1 MSTSRKPRQRTGRR
15 TAHLVPGIVGLGLL
29 LAIVSMAQPAA
40 DPQNPVD
47 PNSPAYG
54 TEGGAASAPEEPPP
68 YGTPE
73 APGAR
78 APRGG
83 PADGYTTAA
92 PYDNPAADPAASA
105 NAPNAGDGPA
115 GLAGS
120 YGYLRLV
127 EGSASLSHTGSAGD
141 QPAEPAR
148 ANQPV
153 QTGDQITVPSR
164 GRVEIVLADHDIVR
178 LDGDSRLVLR
188 HLANSADLPAPATE
202 LHLEEGNLQ
211 LIVAENSVGQQ
222 LPTVLTPNAGVY
234 FQAYGSY
241 RITTDRG
248 SFSEVVVR
256 RGTAEVV
263 SQGNDQTVQAGE
275 EAVVDSQRGAGVR
288 AAGEADS
295 LEAWARQLDQESQA
309 QTRTAS
315 AAYVDPSLGY
325 EASQLDRYGHW
336 LNVDDQQ
343 YWQPDNQDSGWTP
356 YWQGSW
362 DYTPSG
368 MTWVSDEPWGWV
380 PYHYGSW
387 QYLANHG
394 WAWQPGYVYSPAWVY
409 WYWGPSSA
417 GWCPI
422 GLYTGFYG
430 GVFSAFRFG
439 IYGWAGGVFSAFA
452 HWHFVPLEHF
462 FGRGWQSFAFGFG
475 RHGFSGNRGF
485 LAAGLPRGLITT
497 STRGLS
503 PALWRGNPGAAL
515 HALEQRAGGLGRGLA
530 DVTPFV
536 ARQARLSNEVAGAIA
551 ARSVGRLAGTPLAPH
566 TLGVRPPAAAGQIAH
581 GAVGRGGY
589 PGEPGRN
596 GYTGVPGRGATG
608 PQPARPG
615 ATVGAEGWR
624 GGSTA
629 TARPTLQTAPHGEPG
644 PGQHQAAPHAEANP
658 GQHPPGSL
666 LSGYVGDSR
675 GSQLARGAAVTH
687 YPAHPAPASPRAWS
701 GRDGGSG
708 GAYGLGAGG
717 AGAGRTAGGWSGG
730 SGRADLGQPG
740 AGSRPGYDSAF
751 RSQQGARGFQATPEN
766 RSAQRYQAAPR
777 FDAAP
782 RYQAAPRF
790 DTAPRYQAAPPRYP
804 SAPRSY
810 STPRSSAPRPAG
822 GTARHESG
830 GGHSGGGGG
839 HSSGGGG
846 GHSSGGG
853 HSGSGGGGGRSGGG
867 HGGGDHHHGR

>member
-1 MSTSRKPRQRTGRR
+1 MLTSRNPRRRTGRR
-15 TAHLVPGIVGLGLL
+15 TVRLVPGIVGLGLL
-29 LAIVSMAQPAA
+29 LAIVGVAQPAA

-47 PNSPAYG
+47 PNAPAYG
-54 TEGGAASAPEEPPP
+54 ANGGPAAEPAEPPP
-68 YGTPE
+68 YGMPE
-73 APGAR
+73 ASGAP
-78 APRGG
+78 APQGG
-83 PADGYTTAA
+83 PAAGSPEDMGAERPGATETTE
-92 PYDNPAADPAASA
+92 
-105 NAPNAGDGPA
+105 DGPA

-127 EGSASLSHTGSAGD
+127 EGSASLSHTGSGGD

-164 GRVEIVLADHDIVR
+164 GRVEIVLADHDVVR

-211 LIVAENSVGQQ
+211 LIVADTSVGQQ

-234 FQAYGSY
+234 IQAYGSY

-263 SQGNDQTVQAGE
+263 SQGGDQTVQAGE

-288 AAGEADS
+288 AAGAYDS
-295 LEAWARQLDQESQA
+295 LESWARQLDQETQA

-315 AAYVDPSLGY
+315 ASYVDPSLGY
-325 EASQLDRYGHW
+325 EAAPLERYGHW
-336 LNVDDQQ
+336 MNVDDQQ

-387 QYLANHG
+387 QYLPSYG
-394 WAWQPGYVYSPAWVY
+394 WAWQPGSVYSPAWVY

-462 FGRGWQSFAFGFG
+462 FGRGWHSFAFGFG
-475 RHGFSGNRGF
+475 AHGFRGDRSF

-497 STRGLS
+497 STRGLA
-503 PALWRGNPGAAL
+503 PALWRGNPAAAL
-515 HALEQRAGGLGRGLA
+515 HALERRAGGLGRGLA

-536 ARQARLSNEVAGAIA
+536 ARQAHLPGAVAQAVA

-566 TLGVRPPAAAGQIAH
+566 TLGARLTAPGGELAH
-581 GAVGRGGY
+581 GAPGRGGY
-589 PGEPGRN
+589 A
-596 GYTGVPGRGATG
+596 GVPGRGAEASRPG

-615 ATVGAEGWR
+615 AQVGAEGRR
-624 GGSTA
+624 GGPA
-629 TARPTLQTAPHGEPG
+629 PARPTLQTAPHGEPAPEHHA
-644 PGQHQAAPHAEANP
+644 PGTHQAGAP
-658 GQHPPGSL
+658 GGS
-666 LSGYVGDSR
+666 R
-675 GSQLARGAAVTH
+675 APQAARSAAVTH
-687 YPAHPAPASPRAWS
+687 YPAHPAPASPRAWAS
-701 GRDGGSG
+701 RNGGG
-708 GAYGLGAGG
+708 EAFAGG
-717 AGAGRTAGGWSGG
+717 AGAGRRDGTGWGGARGESWNGGARGEAWSGG
-730 SGRADLGQPG
+730 ESWGARGGVASRDPQRGAGWAGRAPSQGG
-740 AGSRPGYDSAF
+740 ARPGYDPGF
-751 RSQQGARGFQATPEN
+751 RSQQSAPRFQAAPEY
-766 RSAQRYQAAPR
+766 RAAQRYQAAPH
-777 FDAAP
+777 
-782 RYQAAPRF
+782 YQAAPR
-790 DTAPRYQAAPPRYP
+790 QAAPRAFSAPRN
-804 SAPRSY
+804 SAPRS
-810 STPRSSAPRPAG
+810 TG
-822 GTARHESG
+822 GAARHESG
-830 GGHSGGGGG
+830 GGRSGGGG
-839 HSSGGGG
+839 H
-846 GHSSGGG
+846 
-853 HSGSGGGGGRSGGG
+853 SGGG
-867 HGGGDHHHGR
+867 HGGSGNHHHGR